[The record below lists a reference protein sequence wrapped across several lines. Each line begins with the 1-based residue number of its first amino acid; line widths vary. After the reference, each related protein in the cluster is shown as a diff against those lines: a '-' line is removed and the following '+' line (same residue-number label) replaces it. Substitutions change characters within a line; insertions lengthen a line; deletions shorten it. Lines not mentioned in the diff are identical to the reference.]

1 MTLFDL
7 YGKSTESYYGIHYEA
22 KRLFS
27 DDSIVNDA
35 YECRNFLENHYMKGE
50 KEGILRSDL
59 YNQYEKNG
67 KHVHSASLYL
77 LGKTLM
83 PCFEKEL
90 NRVLSG
96 FLPNYNSWHDHN
108 RDLLYTWYLPSMF
121 HDYASCVELG
131 TILPNDTERRRSLD
145 FHLGNNNVRY
155 SLYGNYPFHT
165 SDVPIRFSQELIE
178 NYFYYR
184 ASAGIC
190 EHGILAGYLFFD
202 HFVKNFLQKTKNVKF
217 DAQGSGTVR
226 GLTWNTDLIMFAAYA
241 ADAVICHNL
250 WMAGPENAET
260 YKSYGL
266 TPLLWQEHPEN
277 KLSIYKYP
285 LQFMLCLLDT
295 IEPTK
300 RFTSMLAY
308 EILHAISIEVNAAC
322 NRNGFTIMWNQLS
335 MEEAKEDFK
344 KWYNGIM
351 GMTDWMDIECIEIDT
366 HTIQIKW

>member
-7 YGKSTESYYGIHYEA
+7 YGENTESYYDTPYKAED
-22 KRLFS
+22 LFS
-27 DDSIVNDA
+27 ANSANHANI
-35 YECRNFLENHYMKGE
+35 CGNFLQEHLMKGE
-50 KEGILRSDL
+50 KIGILWSDL
-59 YNQYEKNG
+59 YDQYEKNG

-77 LGKTLM
+77 LGKALM
-83 PCFEKEL
+83 PCFKNEL

-96 FLPNYNSWHDHN
+96 FLPNYDSWHDHN
-108 RDLLYTWYLPSMF
+108 RDLLYIWYLPSMF

-202 HFVKNFLQKTKNVKF
+202 HFVKNFLQKIKNVKF

-351 GMTDWMDIECIEIDT
+351 GMTDWMDIECIELNS